1 MSLFEIFGEVLKQKT
16 VRKYSGRLDD
26 QRVIEASYAPRVFES
41 DKSYFQ
47 MRLAEMF
54 LREST
59 VYGVGFVPL
68 CVLLSDFIYAVPGKE
83 AQRQTFPFYAG
94 NQILKGLDQYV
105 EKEYVELY
113 DTKIVGPVP
122 YIGGDVGLFVG
133 LFRSE
138 VSNLAA
144 SLFKFAENIVSAF
157 DVTKLSSF
165 LEIAR
170 PLSAGLAD
178 LLGLKEVKYL
188 LGRRD
193 DFFDKPNDVRQFR
206 EGYLVYI
213 NCPEDHE
220 AVRNLWV
227 RDGRLVT
234 GPTKGLLEP
243 FRQFD
248 FCLLRLERLD
258 ARNDYRTFPFYKF
271 WDEAK
276 GAIWAGKEAF
286 AESKILE
293 LYRELSLSPDLTQ
306 THRYDLIR
314 VFKANFEQEK
324 DIYLQTVAPS
334 PPMEAEPGGRSP
346 LSPQARI
353 EQLGDVIE
361 RTGAPAQVVK
371 SLRALNTH
379 WNKLVRKE
387 GAAPLTD
394 ETLNR
399 QLRAITS
406 KGKSP
411 DPLALADSL
420 AVASLA
426 SAQKVR

>member
-1 MSLFEIFGEVLKQKT
+1 MRLFEIFGDVLKQKT

-26 QRVIEASYAPRVFES
+26 QRVIETSYAPRVFEP
-41 DKSYFQ
+41 DNSYFQ
-47 MRLAEMF
+47 IRLAEMF
-54 LREST
+54 LHEST

-68 CVLLSDFIYAVPGKE
+68 CVLLSDFIYAAPGKE

-105 EKEYVELY
+105 GREYVELY
-113 DTKIVGPVP
+113 DTKIVGPIP
-122 YIGGDVGLFVG
+122 YIGDDVGLFVG

-234 GPTKGLLEP
+234 GPTKDILKP

-258 ARNDYRTFPFYKF
+258 ERNDYRTFPFYKS
-271 WDEAK
+271 WNEAK
-276 GAIWAGKEAF
+276 GAIWGGKEAL

-324 DIYLQTVAPS
+324 DTYLQTITPS
-334 PPMEAEPGGRSP
+334 PPRGATRGGGA

-353 EQLGDVIE
+353 EKLGDVIE

-387 GAAPLTD
+387 GSAPLTD
-394 ETLNR
+394 ETLNK
-399 QLRAITS
+399 QLRVIAS

-420 AVASLA
+420 TVASLA
-426 SAQKVR
+426 SAQEVR